1 MEEPKKP
8 ILDTIRALLEFKDRT
23 TIAEIARVAVVPQ
36 KRVLDVLNKNGH
48 MVYRDRSNGNI
59 IKVTPRETLRKQ
71 LKESPE
77 YYFRTTFGAWAVEGY
92 QLTFRGNQ
100 ELADRLKQKR
110 LVGGIGDCWT
120 EEHILDTPEN
130 RKALED
136 AGLKLWDDP
145 ELDDRLWV
153 E

>member
-8 ILDTIRALLEFKDRT
+8 ILDTIRALLKFKDRT
-23 TIAEIARVAVVPQ
+23 TIAEIARVSGVPQ

-59 IKVTPRETLRKQ
+59 TKVIPRETLLKQ
-71 LKESPE
+71 LKESSE
-77 YYFRTTFGAWAVEGY
+77 YYFQTTFGAWSVEGY
-92 QLTFRGNQ
+92 CLTFKGNQ
-100 ELADRLKQKR
+100 ELADSLKQGC
-110 LVGGIGDCWT
+110 LVGGLGDCWT
-120 EEHILDTPEN
+120 EEHIIDTPEN

-136 AGLKLWDDP
+136 AGLRLWDNP
-145 ELDDRLWV
+145 ELDDRLWI